1 MARPLNSSKSLVARY
16 STELAVCIAII
27 WLMAGAILGSRLQNV
42 FLYDTIPTLPPYL
55 EPFGAPNSVLTVLA
69 VTCLLAI
76 ATLLIRRLPSKRDDK
91 LTARSMHRETVNAGS
106 TVDSSIASVILWG
119 TLSTLPVWLCIAR
132 LIFPD
137 AMIQPTVWEVIWFAF
152 ASSRA
157 AQSLAVYF
165 SSLRLS
171 HNTVNSTTA
180 NTTRYSSVMMVIC
193 VLATAWWFSQSLDY
207 YQSFRLGFNDF
218 AHFSQRVANTSNG
231 RGFLLETP
239 VLPAFW
245 DHFNPGLLLLVPLW
259 KLWPSVHL
267 IILIQAMS
275 LTVPAW
281 LLYSIAIK
289 KGEPPKQSLAWGSI
303 WLLYPSIGQMNLSYT
318 YGWHPITMAL
328 PFLLLGFRLL
338 MSGKSFWALLSIL
351 IAMSF
356 EEGVIVVVGC
366 FALAMSIRAWWPQQR
381 ADAFGIQLSTTT
393 WGIMWLACV
402 VLFVLVYTFS
412 GLAPFQAGRFAKL
425 GNNILEVALSPLLR
439 PSDFWGLLFRSRNA
453 VFVAILL
460 LPAFVSCNIRSVWYL
475 GAAAVPLGVLLV
487 WEHMPAQSIAFQY
500 TACLLP
506 ILSLASMASGLSATK
521 KSHEPSSAMHWCKP
535 VAPLV
540 AVWILSI
547 FVGQFPWSQATLT
560 DVLGKTYGFNSELQ
574 RLSGAADN
582 DWVTKKIRSVLADP
596 SSADIRIL
604 ATGRIAAHFVG
615 IADIETVGQFWQR
628 RESLAKLDPELKSPL
643 LRYDFLVLDHQE
655 DFQQSTD
662 ESRRIATEAQSLGFE
677 LVDQQFNF
685 AIYRRKYSI
694 RELAFIRVIRF
705 CSRISLQ
712 LQVLPACDPPFETS
726 FERSPLL
733 PS

>member
-1 MARPLNSSKSLVARY
+1 MARRLNSSKSIVARY

-42 FLYDTIPTLPPYL
+42 FLYDTIPTLPPSL
-55 EPFGAPNSVLTVLA
+55 EPFGAPNSVLTVLT
-69 VTCLLAI
+69 VTCLVALAP
-76 ATLLIRRLPSKRDDK
+76 LLIRRLPFRRDDK
-91 LTARSMHRETVNAGS
+91 HAASSMHRETVNDGK
-106 TVDSSIASVILWG
+106 TIESSIASVILWG
-119 TLSTLPVWLCIAR
+119 ALSTLPVWLCIAR
-132 LIFPD
+132 SIVPD
-137 AMIQPTVWEVIWFAF
+137 AIIQPTVWEVIWFAF

-157 AQSLAVYF
+157 AFFLAIYF
-165 SSLRLS
+165 SSLRS
-171 HNTVNSTTA
+171 RRDPVSATATNTML
-180 NTTRYSSVMMVIC
+180 YSSVMIFIC

-239 VLPAFW
+239 VLPIFW

-259 KLWPSVHL
+259 KLWPSVQMIFL
-267 IILIQAMS
+267 VQAVS

-281 LLYSIAIK
+281 LLYSIAVK
-289 KGEPPKQSLAWGSI
+289 KGETSKNAMAWGCI

-338 MSGKSFWALLSIL
+338 MSGKNFWALLSIL

-366 FALAMSIRAWWPQQR
+366 FALAMSIRAWWTQQR
-381 ADAFGIQLSTTT
+381 EDAFGIQLSTTT
-393 WGIMWLACV
+393 WGIVWLACV
-402 VLFVLVYTFS
+402 ILFVLVYTFS

-425 GNNILEVALSPLLR
+425 GNNILEVVLSPLLR

-453 VFVAILL
+453 VFVAILF
-460 LPAFVSCNIRSVWYL
+460 LPAFVSCNIRSIWYL
-475 GAAAVPLGVLLV
+475 GAVAVPLGVLLV

-506 ILSLASMASGLSATK
+506 ILSLASMASGPCEKTRASDFAG
-521 KSHEPSSAMHWCKP
+521 AMHFCKP

-547 FVGQFPWSQATLT
+547 YVGQFPWSQATLT
-560 DVLGKTYGFNSELQ
+560 DVLGKTYGFDADLQ
-574 RLSGAADN
+574 RLSGSADN
-582 DWVTKKIRSVLADP
+582 EWVTKKIRSVLADP

-604 ATGRIAAHFVG
+604 ATGRIAAHCVG

-643 LRYDFLVLDHQE
+643 LRYDFLVLDYQE

-685 AIYRRKYSI
+685 AIYRRK
-694 RELAFIRVIRF
+694 
-705 CSRISLQ
+705 
-712 LQVLPACDPPFETS
+712 
-726 FERSPLL
+726 
-733 PS
+733 

>member
-1 MARPLNSSKSLVARY
+1 MSRLLNSSKSIVARY

-27 WLMAGAILGSRLQNV
+27 WLVAGVILGSRLQNV
-42 FLYDTIPTLPPYL
+42 FLYDTIPTLPPSL
-55 EPFGAPNSVLTVLA
+55 EPFGAPNSVLTVLT
-69 VTCLLAI
+69 VTCLVAI
-76 ATLLIRRLPSKRDDK
+76 ATLLIRRLPFKRDDK
-91 LTARSMHRETVNAGS
+91 HAARSMHRETVNEGK
-106 TVDSSIASVILWG
+106 TIESSIASVILWG
-119 TLSTLPVWLCIAR
+119 VLSTLPVWLCIAR
-132 LIFPD
+132 SVVPD
-137 AMIQPTVWEVIWFAF
+137 AIIQPTVWEVIWFAF

-157 AQSLAVYF
+157 AFFLAIYF
-165 SSLRLS
+165 SSLRPRRDPVIA
-171 HNTVNSTTA
+171 TPTNSK
-180 NTTRYSSVMMVIC
+180 RHSSVMIVIC
-193 VLATAWWFSQSLDY
+193 VLTAAWWFSQSLDY

-239 VLPAFW
+239 VLPTFW

-259 KLWPSVHL
+259 KLWPSVH
-267 IILIQAMS
+267 IIFLVQAVS
-275 LTVPAW
+275 LTLPAW
-281 LLYSIAIK
+281 LLYSIAFK
-289 KGEPPKQSLAWGSI
+289 KGETSKHSLAWGCI

-318 YGWHPITMAL
+318 YGWHPITMSL

-338 MSGKSFWALLSIL
+338 MSDKNFWALLSIL

-366 FALAMSIRAWWPQQR
+366 FALAMSNRALWTQQR
-381 ADAFGIQLSTTT
+381 TDAFGIQLSTTT

-402 VLFVLVYTFS
+402 ILFLLVYSFS

-425 GNNILEVALSPLLR
+425 GNNLVEVILSPLLR
-439 PSDFWGLLFRSRNA
+439 PGDFWGLLFRSRNA
-453 VFVAILL
+453 VFLAIFF

-475 GAAAVPLGVLLV
+475 GAVAFPFGVLLV

-506 ILSLASMASGLSATK
+506 ILSLASMASGPCATTKANDLSG
-521 KSHEPSSAMHWCKP
+521 AMHLCKP

-540 AVWILSI
+540 AVWILTI
-547 FVGQFPWSQATLT
+547 YVGQFPWSQATLT
-560 DVLGKTYGFNSELQ
+560 DVLGKTYGFDSELQ

-582 DWVTKKIRSVLADP
+582 EWVTKKIRSVLGNR
-596 SSADIRIL
+596 SSAEVRVL
-604 ATGRIAAHFVG
+604 ATGRIAAHCVG

-643 LRYDFLVLDHQE
+643 LRYDFLLIDYQE

-662 ESRRIATEAQSLGFE
+662 ESKRIATEAQSVGFE

-685 AIYRRKYSI
+685 AIYRRK
-694 RELAFIRVIRF
+694 
-705 CSRISLQ
+705 
-712 LQVLPACDPPFETS
+712 
-726 FERSPLL
+726 
-733 PS
+733 